1 MRIYWVPVKMPKVIS
16 RSIVVTDSRDKEEY
30 KGDTPLYVYLCVCG
44 HLALVLGKKTFESR
58 WSLNG
63 IYNHL

>member
-1 MRIYWVPVKMPKVIS
+1 MPKVIS

-44 HLALVLGKKTFESR
+44 ELALVVGMTQALFYEDD
-58 WSLNG
+58 L
-63 IYNHL
+63 